1 LTPITTAEKV
11 ASAAINQEDQMPI
24 LMVHDSPGGTQ
35 EQYEQVAARLT
46 EGRGLNSLSDW
57 SGGGILSHAAGPTDN
72 GFRVVDVWESEEAFQ
87 RFGEVIGPV
96 LQEVGFPGEP
106 QLFPLHNFVK

>member
-1 LTPITTAEKV
+1 
-11 ASAAINQEDQMPI
+11 MPV

-35 EQYEQVAARLT
+35 EQYEAVVDRLT
-46 EGRGLNSLSDW
+46 GGRGFDSLEAW
-57 SGGGILSHAAGPTDN
+57 PVEGILSHVASPTAD
-72 GFRVVDVWESEEAFQ
+72 GWRVIDVWESEQAFQ

-106 QLFPLHNFVK
+106 ELFHVHTFVR

>member
-1 LTPITTAEKV
+1 MMGGRNRRGEQYV
-11 ASAAINQEDQMPI
+11 AV

-35 EQYEQVAARLT
+35 EQYDQVGARLAKS
-46 EGRGLNSLSDW
+46 GGFNSLNDW
-57 SGGGILSHAAGPTDN
+57 PEGILSHAAGPTDD
-72 GFRVVDVWESEEAFQ
+72 GWRVVDVWESEEAFQ

-106 QLFPLHNFVK
+106 KLFPLHNFVK